1 MLFGVEQDKQ
11 KQDNKQTD
19 EMVLS
24 EKSPEAEPAEK
35 NVAEREAYGTF
46 DPHGEEQQD
55 KNDRQIDIEVESS
68 SQRRKL
74 IIALTW
80 PSLAENVLSSFM
92 SMADMMMVGGLGAY
106 AISAVGL
113 VMQPRFIMMA
123 AFMAMSVGTTA
134 LVARCKGAR
143 DPDGANLAFQQSIM
157 ITLALTVSL
166 CVAMIFCAEPLI
178 RWMAGSEIPERTIQE
193 SLKYFRI
200 QIYGFPTMSLTFS
213 INAALRGAGNT
224 RASFNNNTVAN
235 VVNVILNYC
244 LISGNFGFPRL
255 EVAGASLATVIGQGV
270 GMALAIYTV
279 ARGKQY
285 IKLNFKTRWKL
296 DFSMITRVVR
306 IGLPALLEQV
316 IMRVGMLWF
325 TTIVT
330 GLGEMAYS
338 AHMVAMNIMQLSFTT
353 GMAFGTACTT
363 LVGQCLG
370 RKREDLAKI
379 YVRMTQNMGYIV
391 SSVLAVCMFIFG
403 YQLCGLYSKE
413 AAIIVLAADMLKII
427 ALSNPVSNARFVY
440 VSALRGAG
448 DSRYMAVM
456 SFVGVLLVRP
466 LVSELLVRVFDF
478 GLAGVWIALVSDIVL
493 CYGLALI
500 RYKRGKWTAIKV

>member
-1 MLFGVEQDKQ
+1 MLFGVGQEKQ
-11 KQDNKQTD
+11 KQDKKQTD
-19 EMVLS
+19 ETVLS
-24 EKSPEAEPAEK
+24 EESPEAEPAEQ
-35 NVAEREAYGTF
+35 NAIEGEAYGTL
-46 DPHGEEQQD
+46 DAHDEEHQKKSD
-55 KNDRQIDIEVESS
+55 HQIDIEVESK

-166 CVAMIFCAEPLI
+166 CVAMLFFAEPLI

-270 GMALAIYTV
+270 GMMLAIYTV

-285 IKLNFKTRWKL
+285 IKLNFKTHWKL
-296 DFSMITRVVR
+296 DFSMITRIVR
-306 IGLPALLEQV
+306 IGLPALIEQV

-330 GLGEMAYS
+330 GLGELAYS
-338 AHMVAMNIMQLSFTT
+338 AHMVTMNIMQLSFTT

-370 RKREDLAKI
+370 RKREDLAKV
-379 YVRMTQNMGYIV
+379 YVAMTQNMGYIV
-391 SSVLAVCMFIFG
+391 SSILAVCMFIFG

-427 ALSNPVSNARFVY
+427 ALSNPLSNARFVY

-466 LVSELLVRVFDF
+466 IVSEVLVRFLGF

-493 CYGLALI
+493 CYLLALV
-500 RYKRGKWTAIKV
+500 RYKRGKWTTIKV

>member
-1 MLFGVEQDKQ
+1 MSFGINNGEQERNDKETIEE
-11 KQDNKQTD
+11 N
-19 EMVLS
+19 LS
-24 EKSPEAEPAEK
+24 EELSDIEEDAKQEEK
-35 NVAEREAYGTF
+35 F
-46 DPHGEEQQD
+46 DKENSRN
-55 KNDRQIDIEVESS
+55 NDRQIDIEVESK

-80 PSLAENVLSSFM
+80 PSLAENVLTSFM

-113 VMQPRFIMMA
+113 VMQPRFILLA

-143 DPDGANLAFQQSIM
+143 DPAGANLAFQQSIF
-157 ITLALTVSL
+157 ITIALTLVL

-178 RWMAGSEIPERTIQE
+178 RWMAGAEISERTIKE

-200 QIYGFPTMSLTFS
+200 QIYGFPTMSLTFA

-235 VVNVILNYC
+235 VVNVALNYC
-244 LISGNFGFPRL
+244 LIGGNFGFPRM
-255 EVAGASLATVIGQGV
+255 EVAGASLATVLGQCV
-270 GMALAIYTV
+270 GMMLAIYTV
-279 ARGKQY
+279 AKGKQY
-285 IKLNFKTRWKL
+285 IKLDFKTRWTV
-296 DFSMITRVVR
+296 DFSMITRIVR
-306 IGLPALLEQV
+306 IGLPALIEQI

-330 GLGEMAYS
+330 GLGELAYS

-353 GMAFGTACTT
+353 GMAFGTAITT

-370 RKREDLAKI
+370 RRRTDLAKV

-391 SSVLAVCMFIFG
+391 SVILAVCMFIFG
-403 YQLCGLYSKE
+403 YQLSGMYSKE

-427 ALSNPVSNARFVY
+427 ALSNPISNARFVY

-448 DSRYMAVM
+448 DSRFMAVM
-456 SFVGVLLVRP
+456 SFFGVLLVRP
-466 LVSELLVRVFDF
+466 LVSEVLVRYLNF
-478 GLAGVWIALVSDIVL
+478 GLSGVWIALVSDIIL
-493 CYGLALI
+493 CYVLSLV
-500 RYKRGKWTAIKV
+500 RYKGGKWTAIKV